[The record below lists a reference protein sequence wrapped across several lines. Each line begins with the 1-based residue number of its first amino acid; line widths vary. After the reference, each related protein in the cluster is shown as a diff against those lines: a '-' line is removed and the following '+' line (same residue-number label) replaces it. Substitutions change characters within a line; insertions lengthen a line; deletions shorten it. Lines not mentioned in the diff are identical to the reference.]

1 MLRKVNM
8 NEKEKLNSVPKSYI
22 IKKLLSIAEFSL
34 EEEEIYDKDGNF
46 TGKKKMR
53 DAGAALRALESLY
66 KYMGFGADEDKG
78 SKVKIV
84 TIANL
89 DDKKI

>member
-1 MLRKVNM
+1 MLRNVNA
-8 NEKEKLNSVPKSYI
+8 EKLNRVPKSYI
-22 IKKLLSIAEFSL
+22 IRKLLKIAEFSL
-34 EEEEIYDKDGNF
+34 EEEEILDKDGGF

-66 KYMGFGADEDKG
+66 KYLGFGTQEDKAQ
-78 SKVKIV
+78 KVKII